1 MPQSVTPKNITDVKL
16 YSKKYTQF
24 RGVDF
29 STDPTQAADYRSP
42 YALNLIS
49 DLAGFPEKRVG
60 WRKILDTGKRINGI
74 HHAVFASGAS
84 MRFVHAGTTL
94 YTWDESNASH
104 TAICETMADNRSVAF
119 AHGGKMYIMDGLKYK
134 VVSES
139 GGVYTVSNVEDGAN
153 FIPTTSIGMTPDGAG
168 TAFEGIN
175 MLSAQRKNSF
185 IADGRSTTFQ
195 LDTSELD
202 SIDSVKVDGETYT
215 VTTGWTRTESGVISF
230 TPGAAPTGD
239 GVYLDIHGR
248 IYICTDAEG
257 NALTTLAASTRA
269 SFKLTNEKEETGT
282 YYKAKR
288 LTEEAAPTL
297 EATLS
302 ENVYTLA
309 DPKTYVVNLAGG
321 TVDFAL
327 PPADGNGIDT
337 VVIQISKSIEGYADR
352 VNKCSIFAF
361 YGYNN
366 DNRIFISGNPE
377 YPSWDWQSGLDD
389 PTYFPDTGYTKVGSD
404 TSAIMGYLKQY
415 NSLTIVKADN
425 EQDAE
430 VFLRTAQME
439 DDGTIIF
446 PIQQGIKGV
455 GAISKYAFATLR
467 DDPLFLAREGV
478 FAIASTSVQLERTV
492 QDRSYFV
499 NPVLTTEAG
508 LSEAVAAVWNGYYI
522 LSVNGRAYVADSR
535 KRTAQSGTGASYSES
550 GSYVQYS
557 YEWYYWQ
564 NIPARVIREFEGEL
578 YFGTA
583 DGYICKFNTDI
594 STMSKYNDDGAPI
607 LARWATKMDDYGTIV
622 RRKTLTKKGCGV
634 MIKPYTRSSV
644 TVYTSTDRTHEAKIQ
659 YAAMDILDFSDI
671 DFSRFTFNTLDTPQV
686 VPFNKKVKKFIVLQL
701 IFENNVKDEGFG
713 IYGVQTQFA
722 IGGYVK

>member
-1 MPQSVTPKNITDVKL
+1 MPSSVTPKKIESIRL
-16 YSKKYTQF
+16 YQKEYTQF

-29 STDPTQAADYRSP
+29 STDPTQVADYRSP

-60 WRKILDTGKRINGI
+60 WRKILDTGERINGI

-84 MRFVHAGTTL
+84 MRFVHAGNTL
-94 YTWDESNASH
+94 YTWDETNASH

-119 AHGGKMYIMDGLKYK
+119 ARGGKMYLMDGNKYR
-134 VVSES
+134 VVAEAD
-139 GGVYTVSNVEDGAN
+139 GVYTVANVEDGEV
-153 FIPTTSIGMTPDGAG
+153 FVPTTTIAADPSGGGTP
-168 TAFEGIN
+168 FEAVN
-175 MLSAQRKNSF
+175 MLTGKRINSF
-185 IADGRSTTFQ
+185 FSNGTSKDYF
-195 LDTSELD
+195 LDTQN
-202 SIDSVKVDGETYT
+202 IDAVTKVVVNGEEKDDYT
-215 VTTGWTRTESGVISF
+215 VDLAAGKVSLS
-230 TPGAAPTGD
+230 AAPAD
-239 GVYLDIHGR
+239 SKGVD
-248 IYICTDAEG
+248 
-257 NALTTLAASTRA
+257 N
-269 SFKLTNEKEETGT
+269 
-282 YYKAKR
+282 
-288 LTEEAAPTL
+288 
-297 EATLS
+297 
-302 ENVYTLA
+302 
-309 DPKTYVVNLAGG
+309 
-321 TVDFAL
+321 
-327 PPADGNGIDT
+327 
-337 VVIQISKSIEGYADR
+337 VVIHFTANVEGYADR
-352 VNKCSIFAF
+352 VNKCTIFAF
-361 YGYNN
+361 FGFNN

-377 YPSWDWQSGLDD
+377 YPNWDWQSGLDD

-439 DDGTIIF
+439 DDGTVIF

-455 GAISKYAFATLR
+455 GAISKYAFASLR

-522 LSVNGRAYVADSR
+522 LCVNGRAYVADSR

-594 STMSKYNDDGAPI
+594 STMAKYNDDGAPI

>member
-1 MPQSVTPKNITDVKL
+1 MPSSVTPKKIESIRL
-16 YSKKYTQF
+16 YQKEYTQF

-29 STDPTQAADYRSP
+29 STDPTQVADYRSP

-60 WRKILDTGKRINGI
+60 WRKILDTGERINGI

-84 MRFVHAGTTL
+84 MRFVHAGNTL

-119 AHGGKMYIMDGLKYK
+119 AHGGKMYLMDGNKYR
-134 VVSES
+134 VVAEAD
-139 GGVYTVSNVEDGAN
+139 GVYTVANVEDGEV
-153 FIPTTSIGMTPDGAG
+153 FTPTTTIAADPSGGGTP
-168 TAFEGIN
+168 FEAVN
-175 MLSAQRKNSF
+175 MLTGKRINSF
-185 IADGRSTTFQ
+185 FSNGTSRDYF
-195 LDTSELD
+195 LDTQN
-202 SIDSVKVDGETYT
+202 IDAVTKVVVNGEEKDDYT
-215 VTTGWTRTESGVISF
+215 VDLAAGKVSLS
-230 TPGAAPTGD
+230 AAPAD
-239 GVYLDIHGR
+239 SNGVD
-248 IYICTDAEG
+248 
-257 NALTTLAASTRA
+257 N
-269 SFKLTNEKEETGT
+269 
-282 YYKAKR
+282 
-288 LTEEAAPTL
+288 
-297 EATLS
+297 
-302 ENVYTLA
+302 
-309 DPKTYVVNLAGG
+309 
-321 TVDFAL
+321 
-327 PPADGNGIDT
+327 
-337 VVIQISKSIEGYADR
+337 VVIHFTANVEGYADR
-352 VNKCSIFAF
+352 VNKCTIFAF
-361 YGYNN
+361 FGFNN

-377 YPSWDWQSGLDD
+377 YPNWDWQSGLDD

-439 DDGTIIF
+439 DDGTVIF

-508 LSEAVAAVWNGYYI
+508 LSEAVAAVWNGYYV
-522 LSVNGRAYVADSR
+522 LCVNGRAYVADSR

-564 NIPARVIREFEGEL
+564 NIPARVIREYEGEL

-594 STMSKYNDDGAPI
+594 STMAKYNDDGAPI
-607 LARWATKMDDYGTIV
+607 LARWATKMDDYGSIV

>member
-1 MPQSVTPKNITDVKL
+1 MPSSVTPNKIESIRL
-16 YSKKYTQF
+16 YQKEYTQF

-29 STDPTQAADYRSP
+29 STDPTQVADYRSP

-84 MRFVHAGTTL
+84 MRFVHAGNTL

-119 AHGGKMYIMDGLKYK
+119 AHGGKMYIMDGNKYR
-134 VVSES
+134 VVAEAD
-139 GGVYTVSNVEDGAN
+139 GVYTVADVEDGEV
-153 FIPTTSIGMTPDGAG
+153 FVPTTTIAADPSGGGTP
-168 TAFEGIN
+168 FEAVN
-175 MLSAQRKNSF
+175 MLTGKRINSF
-185 IADGRSTTFQ
+185 FSNGTSKDYF
-195 LDTSELD
+195 LDTQN
-202 SIDSVKVDGETYT
+202 IDAVTKVVVNGEEKDDYT
-215 VTTGWTRTESGVISF
+215 VDLAAGKVSLS
-230 TPGAAPTGD
+230 AAPAD
-239 GVYLDIHGR
+239 SKGVD
-248 IYICTDAEG
+248 
-257 NALTTLAASTRA
+257 N
-269 SFKLTNEKEETGT
+269 
-282 YYKAKR
+282 
-288 LTEEAAPTL
+288 
-297 EATLS
+297 
-302 ENVYTLA
+302 
-309 DPKTYVVNLAGG
+309 
-321 TVDFAL
+321 
-327 PPADGNGIDT
+327 
-337 VVIQISKSIEGYADR
+337 VVIHFTANVEGYADR
-352 VNKCSIFAF
+352 VNKCTIFAF
-361 YGYNN
+361 FGFNN

-377 YPSWDWQSGLDD
+377 YPNWDWQSGLDD

-439 DDGTIIF
+439 DDGTVIF

-522 LSVNGRAYVADSR
+522 LCVNGRAYVADSR

-594 STMSKYNDDGAPI
+594 STMAKYNDDGAPI
-607 LARWATKMDDYGTIV
+607 LARWATKMDDYGSIV

>member
-1 MPQSVTPKNITDVKL
+1 MRFVHAAKKLFTWDGVEIFSDMADVRSTAFAHGGRLYIMDGEKYRVVTESDGV
-16 YSKKYTQF
+16 YTVANVEDGEVF
-24 RGVDF
+24 V
-29 STDPTQAADYRSP
+29 PTTTIAAAPSGGGTP
-42 YALNLIS
+42 FEAVNML
-49 DLAGFPEKRVG
+49 
-60 WRKILDTGKRINGI
+60 TGKRINSFFSNGTSKDYFLDTQNI
-74 HHAVFASGAS
+74 DAV
-84 MRFVHAGTTL
+84 T
-94 YTWDESNASH
+94 
-104 TAICETMADNRSVAF
+104 
-119 AHGGKMYIMDGLKYK
+119 K
-134 VVSES
+134 VVVNGEEKDD
-139 GGVYTVSNVEDGAN
+139 YTVDLE
-153 FIPTTSIGMTPDGAG
+153 AG
-168 TAFEGIN
+168 KVS
-175 MLSAQRKNSF
+175 LSA
-185 IADGRSTTFQ
+185 A
-195 LDTSELD
+195 
-202 SIDSVKVDGETYT
+202 
-215 VTTGWTRTESGVISF
+215 
-230 TPGAAPTGD
+230 
-239 GVYLDIHGR
+239 
-248 IYICTDAEG
+248 
-257 NALTTLAASTRA
+257 
-269 SFKLTNEKEETGT
+269 
-282 YYKAKR
+282 
-288 LTEEAAPTL
+288 
-297 EATLS
+297 
-302 ENVYTLA
+302 
-309 DPKTYVVNLAGG
+309 
-321 TVDFAL
+321 
-327 PPADGNGIDT
+327 PADSKGVDN
-337 VVIQISKSIEGYADR
+337 VVIHFTANVEGYADR
-352 VNKCSIFAF
+352 VNKCTIFAF
-361 YGYNN
+361 FGFNN

-389 PTYFPDTGYTKVGSD
+389 PTYFPDTGYTKIGSD

-439 DDGTIIF
+439 DDGTVIF

-455 GAISKYAFATLR
+455 GAISKYAFASLR

-522 LSVNGRAYVADSR
+522 LCVNGRAYVADSR

-594 STMSKYNDDGAPI
+594 STMAKYNDDGAPI
-607 LARWATKMDDYGTIV
+607 LARWATKMDDYGSIV

-644 TVYTSTDRTHEAKIQ
+644 TVYTSTDRTHEARIQ

>member
-1 MPQSVTPKNITDVKL
+1 MPSSVTPNKIESIRL
-16 YSKKYTQF
+16 YQKEYTQF

-29 STDPTQAADYRSP
+29 STDPTQVADYRSP

-84 MRFVHAGTTL
+84 MRFVHAGNTL

-119 AHGGKMYIMDGLKYK
+119 AHGGKMYIMDGNKYR
-134 VVSES
+134 VVAEAD
-139 GGVYTVSNVEDGAN
+139 GVYTVADVEDGEV
-153 FIPTTSIGMTPDGAG
+153 FVPTTTIAADPSGGGTP
-168 TAFEGIN
+168 FEAVN
-175 MLSAQRKNSF
+175 MLTGKRINSF
-185 IADGRSTTFQ
+185 FSNGTSKDYF
-195 LDTSELD
+195 LDTQN
-202 SIDSVKVDGETYT
+202 IDAVTKVVVNGEEKDDYT
-215 VTTGWTRTESGVISF
+215 VDLEAGKVSLS
-230 TPGAAPTGD
+230 AAPAD
-239 GVYLDIHGR
+239 SKGVD
-248 IYICTDAEG
+248 
-257 NALTTLAASTRA
+257 N
-269 SFKLTNEKEETGT
+269 
-282 YYKAKR
+282 
-288 LTEEAAPTL
+288 
-297 EATLS
+297 
-302 ENVYTLA
+302 
-309 DPKTYVVNLAGG
+309 
-321 TVDFAL
+321 
-327 PPADGNGIDT
+327 
-337 VVIQISKSIEGYADR
+337 VVIHFTADVEGYADR
-352 VNKCSIFAF
+352 VNKCTIFAF
-361 YGYNN
+361 FGFNN

-377 YPSWDWQSGLDD
+377 YPNWDWQSGLDD

-439 DDGTIIF
+439 DDGTVIF

-522 LSVNGRAYVADSR
+522 LCVNGRAYVADSR

-564 NIPARVIREFEGEL
+564 NIPARVIREYEGEL

-594 STMSKYNDDGAPI
+594 STMAKYNDDGAPI
-607 LARWATKMDDYGTIV
+607 LARWATKMDDYGSIV

>member
-1 MPQSVTPKNITDVKL
+1 MPSSVTPKKIESIRL
-16 YSKKYTQF
+16 YQKEYTQF

-29 STDPTQAADYRSP
+29 STDPTQVADYRSP

-60 WRKILDTGKRINGI
+60 WRKILDTGERINGI

-84 MRFVHAGTTL
+84 MRFVHAGNTL

-119 AHGGKMYIMDGLKYK
+119 AHGGKMYLMDGNKYR
-134 VVSES
+134 VVAEAD
-139 GGVYTVSNVEDGAN
+139 GVYTVANVEDGEV
-153 FIPTTSIGMTPDGAG
+153 FVPTTTIAADPSGGGTP
-168 TAFEGIN
+168 FEAVN
-175 MLSAQRKNSF
+175 MLTGKRINSF
-185 IADGRSTTFQ
+185 FSNGTSKDYF
-195 LDTSELD
+195 LDTQN
-202 SIDSVKVDGETYT
+202 IDAVTKVVVNGEEKDDYT
-215 VTTGWTRTESGVISF
+215 VDLAAGKVSLS
-230 TPGAAPTGD
+230 AAPAD
-239 GVYLDIHGR
+239 SKGVD
-248 IYICTDAEG
+248 
-257 NALTTLAASTRA
+257 N
-269 SFKLTNEKEETGT
+269 
-282 YYKAKR
+282 
-288 LTEEAAPTL
+288 
-297 EATLS
+297 
-302 ENVYTLA
+302 
-309 DPKTYVVNLAGG
+309 
-321 TVDFAL
+321 
-327 PPADGNGIDT
+327 
-337 VVIQISKSIEGYADR
+337 VVIHFTANVEGYADR
-352 VNKCSIFAF
+352 VNKCTIFAF
-361 YGYNN
+361 FGFNN

-377 YPSWDWQSGLDD
+377 YPNWDWQSGLDD

-439 DDGTIIF
+439 DDGTVIF

-522 LSVNGRAYVADSR
+522 LCVNGRAYVADSR

-564 NIPARVIREFEGEL
+564 NIPARVIREYEGEL

-594 STMSKYNDDGAPI
+594 STMAKYNDDGAPI
-607 LARWATKMDDYGTIV
+607 LARWATKMDDYGSIV

-659 YAAMDILDFSDI
+659 YATMDILDFSDI
-671 DFSRFTFNTLDTPQV
+671 DFSRITFNTLDTPQV
-686 VPFNKKVKKFIVLQL
+686 VPLNKKVKKFIVLQL

-713 IYGVQTQFA
+713 IYGVQTQYA
-722 IGGYVK
+722 VSGYVK

>member
-1 MPQSVTPKNITDVKL
+1 MPSSVTPKKIESIRL
-16 YSKKYTQF
+16 YQKEYTQF

-29 STDPTQAADYRSP
+29 STDPTQVADYRSP

-84 MRFVHAGTTL
+84 MRFVHAGNTL

-119 AHGGKMYIMDGLKYK
+119 AHGGKMYIMDGNKYR
-134 VVSES
+134 VVAEAD
-139 GGVYTVSNVEDGAN
+139 GVYTVTNVEDGEV
-153 FIPTTSIGMTPDGAG
+153 FVPTTTIAADPSGGGTP
-168 TAFEGIN
+168 FEAVN
-175 MLSAQRKNSF
+175 MLTGKRINSF
-185 IADGRSTTFQ
+185 FSNGTSKDYF
-195 LDTSELD
+195 LDTQN
-202 SIDSVKVDGETYT
+202 IDAVTKVVVNGEEKDDYT
-215 VTTGWTRTESGVISF
+215 VDLAAGKVSLS
-230 TPGAAPTGD
+230 AAPAD
-239 GVYLDIHGR
+239 SKGVD
-248 IYICTDAEG
+248 
-257 NALTTLAASTRA
+257 N
-269 SFKLTNEKEETGT
+269 
-282 YYKAKR
+282 
-288 LTEEAAPTL
+288 
-297 EATLS
+297 
-302 ENVYTLA
+302 
-309 DPKTYVVNLAGG
+309 
-321 TVDFAL
+321 
-327 PPADGNGIDT
+327 
-337 VVIQISKSIEGYADR
+337 VVIHFTANVEGYADR
-352 VNKCSIFAF
+352 VNKCTIFAF
-361 YGYNN
+361 FGFNN

-377 YPSWDWQSGLDD
+377 YPNWDWQTGLDD

-439 DDGTIIF
+439 DDGTVIF

-522 LSVNGRAYVADSR
+522 LCVNGRAYVADSR

-594 STMSKYNDDGAPI
+594 STMAKYNDDGAPI
-607 LARWATKMDDYGTIV
+607 LARWATKMDDYGSIV

>member
-1 MPQSVTPKNITDVKL
+1 MPSSVTPKKIESIRL
-16 YSKKYTQF
+16 YQKEYTQF

-29 STDPTQAADYRSP
+29 STDPTQVADYRSP

-84 MRFVHAGTTL
+84 MRFVHAGNTL
-94 YTWDESNASH
+94 YTWNESNASH

-119 AHGGKMYIMDGLKYK
+119 AHGGKMYLMDGNKYR
-134 VVSES
+134 VVAEAD
-139 GGVYTVSNVEDGAN
+139 GVYTVANVEDGEV
-153 FIPTTSIGMTPDGAG
+153 FVPTTTIAADPSGGGTP
-168 TAFEGIN
+168 FEAVN
-175 MLSAQRKNSF
+175 MLTGKRINSF
-185 IADGRSTTFQ
+185 FSNGTSKDYF
-195 LDTSELD
+195 LDTQN
-202 SIDSVKVDGETYT
+202 IDAVTKVVVNGEEKDDYT
-215 VTTGWTRTESGVISF
+215 VDLAAGKVSLS
-230 TPGAAPTGD
+230 AAPAD
-239 GVYLDIHGR
+239 SKGVD
-248 IYICTDAEG
+248 
-257 NALTTLAASTRA
+257 N
-269 SFKLTNEKEETGT
+269 
-282 YYKAKR
+282 
-288 LTEEAAPTL
+288 
-297 EATLS
+297 
-302 ENVYTLA
+302 
-309 DPKTYVVNLAGG
+309 
-321 TVDFAL
+321 
-327 PPADGNGIDT
+327 
-337 VVIQISKSIEGYADR
+337 VVIHFTANVEGYADR

-361 YGYNN
+361 FGFNN

-377 YPSWDWQSGLDD
+377 YPNWDWQSGLDD

-439 DDGTIIF
+439 DDGTVIF

-508 LSEAVAAVWNGYYI
+508 LSEAVAAVWNGYYV
-522 LSVNGRAYVADSR
+522 LCVNGRAYVADSR

-564 NIPARVIREFEGEL
+564 NIPARVIREYEGEL

-594 STMSKYNDDGAPI
+594 STMAKYNDDGAPI
-607 LARWATKMDDYGTIV
+607 LARWATKMDDYGSIV

>member
-1 MPQSVTPKNITDVKL
+1 MPSSVTPNKIESIRL
-16 YSKKYTQF
+16 YQKEYTQF

-29 STDPTQAADYRSP
+29 STDPTQVADYRSP

-84 MRFVHAGTTL
+84 MRFVHAGNTL

-119 AHGGKMYIMDGLKYK
+119 AHGGKMYIMDGNKYR
-134 VVSES
+134 VVAEAD
-139 GGVYTVSNVEDGAN
+139 GVYTVADVEDGEV
-153 FIPTTSIGMTPDGAG
+153 FVPTTTIAADPSGGGTP
-168 TAFEGIN
+168 FEAVN
-175 MLSAQRKNSF
+175 MLTGKRINSF
-185 IADGRSTTFQ
+185 FSNGTSKDYF
-195 LDTSELD
+195 LDTQN
-202 SIDSVKVDGETYT
+202 IDAVTKVVVNGEEKDDYT
-215 VTTGWTRTESGVISF
+215 VDLEAGKVSLS
-230 TPGAAPTGD
+230 AAPAD
-239 GVYLDIHGR
+239 SKGVD
-248 IYICTDAEG
+248 
-257 NALTTLAASTRA
+257 N
-269 SFKLTNEKEETGT
+269 
-282 YYKAKR
+282 
-288 LTEEAAPTL
+288 
-297 EATLS
+297 
-302 ENVYTLA
+302 
-309 DPKTYVVNLAGG
+309 
-321 TVDFAL
+321 
-327 PPADGNGIDT
+327 
-337 VVIQISKSIEGYADR
+337 VVIHFTANVEGYADR
-352 VNKCSIFAF
+352 VNKCTIFAF
-361 YGYNN
+361 FGFNN

-377 YPSWDWQSGLDD
+377 YPNWDWQSGLDD

-439 DDGTIIF
+439 DDGTVIF

-522 LSVNGRAYVADSR
+522 LCVNGRAYVADSR

-564 NIPARVIREFEGEL
+564 NIPARVIREYEGEL

-594 STMSKYNDDGAPI
+594 STMAKYNDDGAPI
-607 LARWATKMDDYGTIV
+607 LARWATKMDDYGSIV

>member
-1 MPQSVTPKNITDVKL
+1 MPSSVTPKKIESIRL
-16 YSKKYTQF
+16 YQKEYTQF

-29 STDPTQAADYRSP
+29 STDPTQVADYRSP

-84 MRFVHAGTTL
+84 MRFVHAGNTL

-119 AHGGKMYIMDGLKYK
+119 AHGGKMYIMDGLKYR
-134 VVSES
+134 VVAEAD
-139 GGVYTVSNVEDGAN
+139 GVYTVTNVEDGEV
-153 FIPTTSIGMTPDGAG
+153 FIPTTTIAADPSGGGTP
-168 TAFEGIN
+168 FEAVN
-175 MLSAQRKNSF
+175 MLTGKRINSF
-185 IADGRSTTFQ
+185 FSNGTSKDYF
-195 LDTSELD
+195 LDTQN
-202 SIDSVKVDGETYT
+202 IDAVTKVVVNGEEKDDYT
-215 VTTGWTRTESGVISF
+215 VDLTAGKVSLS
-230 TPGAAPTGD
+230 AAPAD
-239 GVYLDIHGR
+239 SKGVD
-248 IYICTDAEG
+248 
-257 NALTTLAASTRA
+257 N
-269 SFKLTNEKEETGT
+269 
-282 YYKAKR
+282 
-288 LTEEAAPTL
+288 
-297 EATLS
+297 
-302 ENVYTLA
+302 
-309 DPKTYVVNLAGG
+309 
-321 TVDFAL
+321 
-327 PPADGNGIDT
+327 
-337 VVIQISKSIEGYADR
+337 VVIHFTANVEGYADR
-352 VNKCSIFAF
+352 VNKCTIFAF
-361 YGYNN
+361 FGFNN

-389 PTYFPDTGYTKVGSD
+389 PTYFPDTGYTKIGSD

-439 DDGTIIF
+439 DDGTVIF

-455 GAISKYAFATLR
+455 GAISKYAFASLR

-522 LSVNGRAYVADSR
+522 LCVNGRAYVADSR

-594 STMSKYNDDGAPI
+594 STMAKYNDDGAPI
-607 LARWATKMDDYGTIV
+607 LARWATKMDDYGSIV

-644 TVYTSTDRTHEAKIQ
+644 TVYTSTDRTHEARIQ

>member
-1 MPQSVTPKNITDVKL
+1 MPSSVTPKKIESIRL
-16 YSKKYTQF
+16 YQKEYTQF

-29 STDPTQAADYRSP
+29 STDPTQVADYRSP

-60 WRKILDTGKRINGI
+60 WRKILDTGERINGI

-84 MRFVHAGTTL
+84 MRFVHAGNTL

-119 AHGGKMYIMDGLKYK
+119 AHGGKMYLMDGNKYR
-134 VVSES
+134 VVAEAD
-139 GGVYTVSNVEDGAN
+139 GVYTVANVEDGEV
-153 FIPTTSIGMTPDGAG
+153 FVPTTTIAADPSGGGTP
-168 TAFEGIN
+168 FEAVN
-175 MLSAQRKNSF
+175 MLTGKRINSF
-185 IADGRSTTFQ
+185 FSNGTSRDYF
-195 LDTSELD
+195 LDTQN
-202 SIDSVKVDGETYT
+202 IDAVTKVVVNGEEKDDYT
-215 VTTGWTRTESGVISF
+215 VDLAAGKVSLS
-230 TPGAAPTGD
+230 AAPAD
-239 GVYLDIHGR
+239 SKGVD
-248 IYICTDAEG
+248 
-257 NALTTLAASTRA
+257 N
-269 SFKLTNEKEETGT
+269 
-282 YYKAKR
+282 
-288 LTEEAAPTL
+288 
-297 EATLS
+297 
-302 ENVYTLA
+302 
-309 DPKTYVVNLAGG
+309 
-321 TVDFAL
+321 
-327 PPADGNGIDT
+327 
-337 VVIQISKSIEGYADR
+337 VVIHFTANVEGYADR
-352 VNKCSIFAF
+352 VNKCTIFAF
-361 YGYNN
+361 FGFNN
-366 DNRIFISGNPE
+366 DNRIFVSGNPE
-377 YPSWDWQSGLDD
+377 YPNWDWQSGLDD

-439 DDGTIIF
+439 DDGTVIF

-522 LSVNGRAYVADSR
+522 LCVNGRAYVADSR

-564 NIPARVIREFEGEL
+564 NIPARVIREYEGEL

-594 STMSKYNDDGAPI
+594 STMAKYNDDGAPI
-607 LARWATKMDDYGTIV
+607 LARWATKMDDYGSIV

>member
-1 MPQSVTPKNITDVKL
+1 MPSSVTPKKIESIRL
-16 YSKKYTQF
+16 YQKEYTQF

-29 STDPTQAADYRSP
+29 STDPTQVADYRSP

-84 MRFVHAGTTL
+84 MRFVHAGNTL

-104 TAICETMADNRSVAF
+104 TAICETMSDNRSVAF
-119 AHGGKMYIMDGLKYK
+119 AHGGKMYIMDGLKYR
-134 VVSES
+134 VVAEAD
-139 GGVYTVSNVEDGAN
+139 GVYTVTNVEDGEV
-153 FIPTTSIGMTPDGAG
+153 FVPTTTIAADPSGGGTP
-168 TAFEGIN
+168 FEAVN
-175 MLSAQRKNSF
+175 MLTGKRINSF
-185 IADGRSTTFQ
+185 FSNGTSKDYF
-195 LDTSELD
+195 LDTQN
-202 SIDSVKVDGETYT
+202 IDAVTKVVVNGEEKDDYT
-215 VTTGWTRTESGVISF
+215 VDLTAGKVSLS
-230 TPGAAPTGD
+230 AAPAD
-239 GVYLDIHGR
+239 SEGVD
-248 IYICTDAEG
+248 
-257 NALTTLAASTRA
+257 N
-269 SFKLTNEKEETGT
+269 
-282 YYKAKR
+282 
-288 LTEEAAPTL
+288 
-297 EATLS
+297 
-302 ENVYTLA
+302 
-309 DPKTYVVNLAGG
+309 
-321 TVDFAL
+321 
-327 PPADGNGIDT
+327 
-337 VVIQISKSIEGYADR
+337 VVIHFTANVEGYADR
-352 VNKCSIFAF
+352 VNKCTIFAF
-361 YGYNN
+361 FGFNN

-439 DDGTIIF
+439 DDGTVIF

-455 GAISKYAFATLR
+455 GAISKYAFASLR

-522 LSVNGRAYVADSR
+522 LCVNGRAYVADSR

-594 STMSKYNDDGAPI
+594 STMAKYNDDGAPI
-607 LARWATKMDDYGTIV
+607 LARWATKMDDYGSIV

-644 TVYTSTDRTHEAKIQ
+644 TVYTSTDRTHEARIQ

>member
-1 MPQSVTPKNITDVKL
+1 MPSSVTPKKIESIRL
-16 YSKKYTQF
+16 YQKEYTQF

-29 STDPTQAADYRSP
+29 STDPTQVADYRSP

-84 MRFVHAGTTL
+84 MRFVHAGNTL

-104 TAICETMADNRSVAF
+104 TAICETMSDNRSAAF
-119 AHGGKMYIMDGLKYK
+119 AHGGKMYIMDGLKYR
-134 VVSES
+134 VVAEAD
-139 GGVYTVSNVEDGAN
+139 GVYTVTNVEDGEV
-153 FIPTTSIGMTPDGAG
+153 FVPTTTIAADPSGGGTP
-168 TAFEGIN
+168 FEAVN
-175 MLSAQRKNSF
+175 MLTGKRINSF
-185 IADGRSTTFQ
+185 FSNGTSKDYF
-195 LDTSELD
+195 LDTQN
-202 SIDSVKVDGETYT
+202 IDAVTKVVVNGEEKDDYT
-215 VTTGWTRTESGVISF
+215 VDLTAGKVSLS
-230 TPGAAPTGD
+230 AAPAD
-239 GVYLDIHGR
+239 SKGVD
-248 IYICTDAEG
+248 
-257 NALTTLAASTRA
+257 N
-269 SFKLTNEKEETGT
+269 
-282 YYKAKR
+282 
-288 LTEEAAPTL
+288 
-297 EATLS
+297 
-302 ENVYTLA
+302 
-309 DPKTYVVNLAGG
+309 
-321 TVDFAL
+321 
-327 PPADGNGIDT
+327 
-337 VVIQISKSIEGYADR
+337 VVIHFTANVEGYADR
-352 VNKCSIFAF
+352 VNKCTIFAF
-361 YGYNN
+361 FGFNN

-377 YPSWDWQSGLDD
+377 YPNWDWQSGLDD

-439 DDGTIIF
+439 DDGTVIF

-522 LSVNGRAYVADSR
+522 LCVNGRAYVADSR

-594 STMSKYNDDGAPI
+594 STMAKYNDDGAPI
-607 LARWATKMDDYGTIV
+607 LARWATKMDDYGSIV

-644 TVYTSTDRTHEAKIQ
+644 TVYTSTDRTHEARIQ

>member
-1 MPQSVTPKNITDVKL
+1 MPSSVTPKKIESIRL
-16 YSKKYTQF
+16 YQKEYTQF

-29 STDPTQAADYRSP
+29 STDPTQVADYRSP

-84 MRFVHAGTTL
+84 MRFVHAGNTL

-104 TAICETMADNRSVAF
+104 TAICETMSDNRSAAF
-119 AHGGKMYIMDGLKYK
+119 AHGGKMYIMDGLKYR
-134 VVSES
+134 VVAEAD
-139 GGVYTVSNVEDGAN
+139 GVYTVANVEDGEV
-153 FIPTTSIGMTPDGAG
+153 FVPTTTISADPSGGGTPFEAVNMLTGKRINSFFSNG
-168 TAFEGIN
+168 TAKDYFLDTQNVDAVTKVVVNGEEKDDYTVDLAAGKVS
-175 MLSAQRKNSF
+175 LSA
-185 IADGRSTTFQ
+185 A
-195 LDTSELD
+195 
-202 SIDSVKVDGETYT
+202 
-215 VTTGWTRTESGVISF
+215 
-230 TPGAAPTGD
+230 
-239 GVYLDIHGR
+239 
-248 IYICTDAEG
+248 
-257 NALTTLAASTRA
+257 
-269 SFKLTNEKEETGT
+269 
-282 YYKAKR
+282 
-288 LTEEAAPTL
+288 
-297 EATLS
+297 
-302 ENVYTLA
+302 
-309 DPKTYVVNLAGG
+309 
-321 TVDFAL
+321 
-327 PPADGNGIDT
+327 PADSKGVDN
-337 VVIQISKSIEGYADR
+337 VVIHFTANVEGYADR
-352 VNKCSIFAF
+352 VNKCTIFAF
-361 YGYNN
+361 FGFNN

-377 YPSWDWQSGLDD
+377 YPNWDWQSGLDD

-439 DDGTIIF
+439 DDGTVIF

-522 LSVNGRAYVADSR
+522 LCVNGRAYVADSR

-564 NIPARVIREFEGEL
+564 NIPARVIREYEGEL

-594 STMSKYNDDGAPI
+594 STMAKYNDDGAPI
-607 LARWATKMDDYGTIV
+607 LARWATKMDDYGSIV

-644 TVYTSTDRTHEAKIQ
+644 TVYTSTDRTHEARIQ

>member
-1 MPQSVTPKNITDVKL
+1 MPSSVTPKKIESIRL
-16 YSKKYTQF
+16 YQKEYTQF

-29 STDPTQAADYRSP
+29 STDPTQVADYRSP

-84 MRFVHAGTTL
+84 MRFVHAGNTL

-104 TAICETMADNRSVAF
+104 TAICETMSDNRSVAF
-119 AHGGKMYIMDGLKYK
+119 AHGGKMYIMDGLKYR
-134 VVSES
+134 VVAEAD
-139 GGVYTVSNVEDGAN
+139 GVYTVTNVEDGEV
-153 FIPTTSIGMTPDGAG
+153 FVPTTTIAADPSGGGTP
-168 TAFEGIN
+168 FEAVN
-175 MLSAQRKNSF
+175 MLTGKRINSF
-185 IADGRSTTFQ
+185 FSNGTSKDYF
-195 LDTSELD
+195 LDTQN
-202 SIDSVKVDGETYT
+202 IDAVTKVVVNGEEKDDYT
-215 VTTGWTRTESGVISF
+215 VDLTAGKVSLS
-230 TPGAAPTGD
+230 AAPAD
-239 GVYLDIHGR
+239 SEGVD
-248 IYICTDAEG
+248 
-257 NALTTLAASTRA
+257 N
-269 SFKLTNEKEETGT
+269 
-282 YYKAKR
+282 
-288 LTEEAAPTL
+288 
-297 EATLS
+297 
-302 ENVYTLA
+302 
-309 DPKTYVVNLAGG
+309 
-321 TVDFAL
+321 
-327 PPADGNGIDT
+327 
-337 VVIQISKSIEGYADR
+337 VVIHFTANVEGYADR
-352 VNKCSIFAF
+352 VNKCTIFAF
-361 YGYNN
+361 FGFNN

-439 DDGTIIF
+439 DDGTVIF

-455 GAISKYAFATLR
+455 GAISKYAFASLR

-522 LSVNGRAYVADSR
+522 LCVNGRAYVADSR

-594 STMSKYNDDGAPI
+594 STMAKYNDDGAPI
-607 LARWATKMDDYGTIV
+607 LARWATKMDDYGSIV

>member
-1 MPQSVTPKNITDVKL
+1 MPSSVTPKKIESIRL
-16 YSKKYTQF
+16 YQKEYTQF

-29 STDPTQAADYRSP
+29 STDPTQVADYRSP

-84 MRFVHAGTTL
+84 MRFVHAGNTL

-104 TAICETMADNRSVAF
+104 TAICETMSDNRSVAF
-119 AHGGKMYIMDGLKYK
+119 AHGGKMYIMDGLKYR
-134 VVSES
+134 VVAEAD
-139 GGVYTVSNVEDGAN
+139 GVYTVTNVEDGEV
-153 FIPTTSIGMTPDGAG
+153 FVPTTTIAADPSGGGTP
-168 TAFEGIN
+168 FEAVN
-175 MLSAQRKNSF
+175 MLTGTRINSF
-185 IADGRSTTFQ
+185 FSNGTSKDYF
-195 LDTSELD
+195 LDTQN
-202 SIDSVKVDGETYT
+202 IDAVTKVVVNGEEKDDYT
-215 VTTGWTRTESGVISF
+215 VDLTAGKVSLS
-230 TPGAAPTGD
+230 AAPAD
-239 GVYLDIHGR
+239 SEGVD
-248 IYICTDAEG
+248 
-257 NALTTLAASTRA
+257 N
-269 SFKLTNEKEETGT
+269 
-282 YYKAKR
+282 
-288 LTEEAAPTL
+288 
-297 EATLS
+297 
-302 ENVYTLA
+302 
-309 DPKTYVVNLAGG
+309 
-321 TVDFAL
+321 
-327 PPADGNGIDT
+327 
-337 VVIQISKSIEGYADR
+337 VVIHFTANVEGYADR
-352 VNKCSIFAF
+352 VNKCTIFAF
-361 YGYNN
+361 FGFNN

-439 DDGTIIF
+439 DDGTVIF

-522 LSVNGRAYVADSR
+522 LCVNGRAYVADSR

-594 STMSKYNDDGAPI
+594 STMAKYNDDGAPI
-607 LARWATKMDDYGTIV
+607 LARWATKMDDYGSIV

-644 TVYTSTDRTHEAKIQ
+644 TVYTSTDRTHEARIQ

>member
-1 MPQSVTPKNITDVKL
+1 MPSSVTPNKIESIRL
-16 YSKKYTQF
+16 YQKEYTQF

-29 STDPTQAADYRSP
+29 STDPTQVADYRSP

-84 MRFVHAGTTL
+84 MRFVHAGNTL

-134 VVSES
+134 VVTES
-139 GGVYTVSNVEDGAN
+139 DGVYTVANVEDGEV
-153 FIPTTSIGMTPDGAG
+153 FVPTTTIAADPSGGGTP
-168 TAFEGIN
+168 FEAVN
-175 MLSAQRKNSF
+175 MLTGKRINSF
-185 IADGRSTTFQ
+185 FSNGTSKDYF
-195 LDTSELD
+195 LDTQN
-202 SIDSVKVDGETYT
+202 IDAVTKVVVNGEEKDDYT
-215 VTTGWTRTESGVISF
+215 VDLEAGKVSLS
-230 TPGAAPTGD
+230 AAPAD
-239 GVYLDIHGR
+239 SKGVD
-248 IYICTDAEG
+248 
-257 NALTTLAASTRA
+257 N
-269 SFKLTNEKEETGT
+269 
-282 YYKAKR
+282 
-288 LTEEAAPTL
+288 
-297 EATLS
+297 
-302 ENVYTLA
+302 
-309 DPKTYVVNLAGG
+309 
-321 TVDFAL
+321 
-327 PPADGNGIDT
+327 
-337 VVIQISKSIEGYADR
+337 VVIHFTADVEGYADR
-352 VNKCSIFAF
+352 VNKCTIFAF
-361 YGYNN
+361 FGFNN

-377 YPSWDWQSGLDD
+377 YPNWDWQSGLDD

-439 DDGTIIF
+439 DDGTVIF

-522 LSVNGRAYVADSR
+522 LCVNGRAYVADSR

-564 NIPARVIREFEGEL
+564 NIPARVIREYEGEL

-594 STMSKYNDDGAPI
+594 STMAKYNDDGAPI
-607 LARWATKMDDYGTIV
+607 LARWATKMDDYGSIV

>member
-1 MPQSVTPKNITDVKL
+1 MPSSVTPKKIESIRL
-16 YSKKYTQF
+16 YQKEYTQF

-29 STDPTQAADYRSP
+29 STDPTQVADYRSP

-60 WRKILDTGKRINGI
+60 WRKILDTGKRINGM

-104 TAICETMADNRSVAF
+104 TAICETMADNRSAAF
-119 AHGGKMYIMDGLKYK
+119 AHGGKMYLMDGNKYR
-134 VVSES
+134 VVAEAD
-139 GGVYTVSNVEDGAN
+139 GVYTVTNVEDGEV
-153 FIPTTSIGMTPDGAG
+153 FVPTTTIAADPSGGGTP
-168 TAFEGIN
+168 FEAVN
-175 MLSAQRKNSF
+175 MLTGKRINSF
-185 IADGRSTTFQ
+185 FSNGTSNDYF
-195 LDTSELD
+195 LDTQN
-202 SIDSVKVDGETYT
+202 IDAVTKVVVNGEEKDDYT
-215 VTTGWTRTESGVISF
+215 VDLTAGKVSLS
-230 TPGAAPTGD
+230 AAPAD
-239 GVYLDIHGR
+239 SKGVD
-248 IYICTDAEG
+248 
-257 NALTTLAASTRA
+257 N
-269 SFKLTNEKEETGT
+269 
-282 YYKAKR
+282 
-288 LTEEAAPTL
+288 
-297 EATLS
+297 
-302 ENVYTLA
+302 
-309 DPKTYVVNLAGG
+309 
-321 TVDFAL
+321 
-327 PPADGNGIDT
+327 
-337 VVIQISKSIEGYADR
+337 VVIHFTANVEGYADR
-352 VNKCSIFAF
+352 VNKCTIFAF
-361 YGYNN
+361 FGFNN

-439 DDGTIIF
+439 DDGTVIF

-455 GAISKYAFATLR
+455 GAISKYAFASLR

-522 LSVNGRAYVADSR
+522 LCVNGRAYVADSR

-594 STMSKYNDDGAPI
+594 STMAKYNDDGAPI
-607 LARWATKMDDYGTIV
+607 LARWATKMDDYGSIV

-644 TVYTSTDRTHEAKIQ
+644 TVYTSTDRTHEARIQ

>member
-1 MPQSVTPKNITDVKL
+1 MPSSVTPKKIESIRL
-16 YSKKYTQF
+16 YQKEYTQF

-29 STDPTQAADYRSP
+29 STDPTQVADYRSP

-84 MRFVHAGTTL
+84 MRFVHAGNTL

-104 TAICETMADNRSVAF
+104 TAICETMSDNRSVAF
-119 AHGGKMYIMDGLKYK
+119 AHGGKMYIMDGNKYR
-134 VVSES
+134 VVAEAD
-139 GGVYTVSNVEDGAN
+139 GVYTVANVEDGEV
-153 FIPTTSIGMTPDGAG
+153 FVPTTTIAADPSGGGTP
-168 TAFEGIN
+168 FEAVN
-175 MLSAQRKNSF
+175 MLTGKRINSF
-185 IADGRSTTFQ
+185 FSNGTSKDYF
-195 LDTSELD
+195 LDTQN
-202 SIDSVKVDGETYT
+202 IDAVTKVVVNGEEKDDYT
-215 VTTGWTRTESGVISF
+215 VDLTAGKVSLS
-230 TPGAAPTGD
+230 AAPAD
-239 GVYLDIHGR
+239 SEGVD
-248 IYICTDAEG
+248 
-257 NALTTLAASTRA
+257 N
-269 SFKLTNEKEETGT
+269 
-282 YYKAKR
+282 
-288 LTEEAAPTL
+288 
-297 EATLS
+297 
-302 ENVYTLA
+302 
-309 DPKTYVVNLAGG
+309 
-321 TVDFAL
+321 
-327 PPADGNGIDT
+327 
-337 VVIQISKSIEGYADR
+337 VVIHFTANVEGYADR
-352 VNKCSIFAF
+352 VNKCTIFAF
-361 YGYNN
+361 FGFNN

-377 YPSWDWQSGLDD
+377 YPNWDWQSGLDD

-439 DDGTIIF
+439 DDGTVIF

-522 LSVNGRAYVADSR
+522 LCVNGRAYVADSR

-564 NIPARVIREFEGEL
+564 NIPARVIREYEGEL

-594 STMSKYNDDGAPI
+594 STMAKYNDDGAPI
-607 LARWATKMDDYGTIV
+607 LARWATKMDDYGSIV

-644 TVYTSTDRTHEAKIQ
+644 TVYTSTDRTHEARIQ

>member
-1 MPQSVTPKNITDVKL
+1 MPSSVTPKKIESIRL
-16 YSKKYTQF
+16 YQKEYTQF

-29 STDPTQAADYRSP
+29 STDPTQVADYRSP

-84 MRFVHAGTTL
+84 MRFVHAGNTL

-119 AHGGKMYIMDGLKYK
+119 AHGGKMYIMDGLKYR
-134 VVSES
+134 VVAEAD
-139 GGVYTVSNVEDGAN
+139 GVYTVTNVEDGEV
-153 FIPTTSIGMTPDGAG
+153 FVPTTTIAADPSGGGTP
-168 TAFEGIN
+168 FEAVN
-175 MLSAQRKNSF
+175 MLTGKRINSF
-185 IADGRSTTFQ
+185 FSNGTSKDYF
-195 LDTSELD
+195 LDTQN
-202 SIDSVKVDGETYT
+202 IDAVTKVVVNGEEKDDYT
-215 VTTGWTRTESGVISF
+215 VDLTAGKVSLS
-230 TPGAAPTGD
+230 AAPAD
-239 GVYLDIHGR
+239 SKGVD
-248 IYICTDAEG
+248 
-257 NALTTLAASTRA
+257 N
-269 SFKLTNEKEETGT
+269 
-282 YYKAKR
+282 
-288 LTEEAAPTL
+288 
-297 EATLS
+297 
-302 ENVYTLA
+302 
-309 DPKTYVVNLAGG
+309 
-321 TVDFAL
+321 
-327 PPADGNGIDT
+327 
-337 VVIQISKSIEGYADR
+337 VVIHFTANVEGYADR
-352 VNKCSIFAF
+352 VNKCTIFAF
-361 YGYNN
+361 FGFNN

-377 YPSWDWQSGLDD
+377 YPNWDWQSGLDD

-439 DDGTIIF
+439 DDGTVIF

-522 LSVNGRAYVADSR
+522 LCVNGRAYVADSR

-594 STMSKYNDDGAPI
+594 STMAKYNDDGAPI
-607 LARWATKMDDYGTIV
+607 LARWATKMDDYGSIV

>member
-1 MPQSVTPKNITDVKL
+1 MPSSVTPKKIESIRL
-16 YSKKYTQF
+16 YQKEYTQF

-29 STDPTQAADYRSP
+29 STDPTQVADYRSP

-60 WRKILDTGKRINGI
+60 WRKILDTGERINGI

-84 MRFVHAGTTL
+84 MRFVHAGNTL

-119 AHGGKMYIMDGLKYK
+119 AHGGKMYLMDGNKYR
-134 VVSES
+134 VVAEAD
-139 GGVYTVSNVEDGAN
+139 GVYTVANVEDGEV
-153 FIPTTSIGMTPDGAG
+153 FVPTTTIAADPSGGGTP
-168 TAFEGIN
+168 FEAVN
-175 MLSAQRKNSF
+175 MLTGKRINSF
-185 IADGRSTTFQ
+185 FSNGTSRDYF
-195 LDTSELD
+195 LDTQN
-202 SIDSVKVDGETYT
+202 IDAVTKVVVNGEEKDDYT
-215 VTTGWTRTESGVISF
+215 VDLAAGKVSLS
-230 TPGAAPTGD
+230 AAPAD
-239 GVYLDIHGR
+239 SEGVD
-248 IYICTDAEG
+248 
-257 NALTTLAASTRA
+257 N
-269 SFKLTNEKEETGT
+269 
-282 YYKAKR
+282 
-288 LTEEAAPTL
+288 
-297 EATLS
+297 
-302 ENVYTLA
+302 
-309 DPKTYVVNLAGG
+309 
-321 TVDFAL
+321 
-327 PPADGNGIDT
+327 
-337 VVIQISKSIEGYADR
+337 VVIHFTANVEGYADR
-352 VNKCSIFAF
+352 VNKCTIFAF
-361 YGYNN
+361 FGFNN
-366 DNRIFISGNPE
+366 DNRIFVSGNPE
-377 YPSWDWQSGLDD
+377 YPNWDWQSGLDD

-439 DDGTIIF
+439 DDGTVIF

-522 LSVNGRAYVADSR
+522 LCVNGRAYVADSR

-564 NIPARVIREFEGEL
+564 NIPARVIREYEGEL

-594 STMSKYNDDGAPI
+594 STMAKYNDDGAPI
-607 LARWATKMDDYGTIV
+607 LARWATKMDDYGSIV